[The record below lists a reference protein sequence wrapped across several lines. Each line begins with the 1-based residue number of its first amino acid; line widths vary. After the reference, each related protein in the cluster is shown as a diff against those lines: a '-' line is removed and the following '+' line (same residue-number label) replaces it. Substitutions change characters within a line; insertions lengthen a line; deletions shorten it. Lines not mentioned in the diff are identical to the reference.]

1 MSQAERNLSAFL
13 RDLPHEYENRF
24 TEEADEVLRRYLFRS
39 LAGHDEANLRLFF
52 PQGIPE
58 DPTEPWSLRQAQ
70 GAVDGAEYTEAARG
84 HPCGH
89 IFRDGES
96 TYRCKT
102 CAADDTCVL
111 CARCFESSDH
121 DGHTVFISVSPGNS
135 GCCDCADDEAWI
147 RPVRCSIHSTNGAVE
162 DKNAG
167 KAPALPEEIV
177 EVIRM
182 TIGRVLDYMVDV
194 FSCSPEQL
202 RLPKTEASVR
212 FDELKARLIPNRY
225 EGQEHL
231 DADEEYALILWNDEK
246 HTVEDVQNQVAKAC
260 AQSKRFGLRKAM
272 EVNDIGRSV
281 VHTSTNLNEL
291 LRMTKVI
298 EELKVTV
305 TIRSARDTFREQMCG
320 TIIDWIS
327 DISGCSVGPD
337 PHILR
342 DTICEELLKPWQ
354 KGSEGI
360 NSGIGKAG
368 IDDHEYEENVK
379 QRQEYQQLLRPF
391 GPGNVV
397 RVELELDE
405 GDEGDDDED
414 DEEII
419 MDEEIEE
426 MQMDDDTMDVDA
438 GEARE
443 LERIARNIETDMDM
457 LDESEDTT
465 EALEATMAGYPPP
478 PPPPAVRRTG
488 ADHNNLPTARRVLS
502 PNDSDDGEGSS
513 AQQPVPFSNVPKTP
527 KTSTRTPRQSWP
539 LRHWLDAPEEFMS
552 RKSVPPAED
561 LWKRLRLDYLIL
573 FDLRLWK
580 TLRINLR
587 HLYISTVV
595 TVPHFKRI
603 LGLRFAGL
611 YTLLSQLYLIAD
623 REPDHSI
630 INLSVQMLTT
640 PSITA
645 EVVERGNFLT
655 NLLAILYTF
664 LTTRQVGFPSS
675 VNPKATLAFDAGA
688 VTNRR
693 MFHFFHDT
701 KYMFQSGFV
710 QEKVR
715 NESRY
720 LLQFLDLVK
729 LHQGICPNV
738 RAVGEHVEYEADAW
752 ISASMIIKEINKLC
766 RQVGEA
772 FCLAPGEELEPTCRA
787 IRTTALVTL
796 NNSFGVD
803 RKRFIAAEIKK
814 DATFHDVHKFYGHPE
829 RVSEFAVLKEPMSFH
844 HPLHYLLSWLLEAG
858 RNMHVDDI
866 RQLLHFEAADLKE
879 VSTGSQYPT
888 VVPRPTSD
896 ELLSLLFDHPLRV
909 CVWLSQMRAG
919 MWVRNGITLRH
930 QMLTYRGT
938 SQRDIAYQRDIF
950 MLQAGMV
957 LCKSPED
964 PQRSKLLGHSPKEPL
979 NSKFLA
985 QMIDRY
991 DMQSFIGG
999 SYAVPDGYDQDQR
1012 MDVMEDFF
1020 HMLIVILG
1028 ERTILLPA
1036 SHDPEQHIRSLQRE
1050 IAHVLCFKPLSF
1062 SDIEAR
1068 LTDRVGDAE
1077 EFDEVL
1083 EGMTTF
1089 RAPEG
1094 LSDSGTFELK
1104 PEYIEMIDPYYAYYN
1119 RNQREEAENI
1129 YKAYIA
1135 KKTGIA
1141 ETDVVFQPRL
1151 PLIKFGL
1158 FEDLAGFTRTSLF
1171 DLTIYAALNFALE
1184 SVRDSQGK
1192 VPATRLETFLQVVL
1206 HLALVAVQEDPGALA
1221 VGRSTFISLATG
1233 RQSIKHDGSVA
1244 STFSLLDEILKTEQ
1258 FAACEKK
1265 VTLIMKRMEQKQPDV
1280 LQKARER
1287 MGLTMSRDETQ
1298 SPAPVSAEDR
1308 ERKKKQALERQAR
1321 VMAQFKQQQ
1330 TSFMANQGLDWD
1342 LDDEE
1347 ANEQEDGTG
1356 AAEAITRKTWQ
1367 YPSGSCMLCQE
1378 ETDDDRLYGTFAFI
1392 TQSRII
1398 RQTPRNDEDFVA
1410 EVYNTPSS
1418 LDRSADGIR
1427 PFGVAAKNKYTVEKT
1442 LGDGSV
1448 VGKERQG
1455 LSKGFPQQDPH
1466 EGPVTT
1472 GCGHIMH
1479 FSCFEAYL
1487 AATQR
1492 RHAHQ
1497 IARNHP
1503 ERMEHKEFLCPLCK
1517 ALGNVFLPVI
1527 WKGKEECFP
1536 GVLTSDTNFDTWIQQ
1551 KANERTPPD
1560 QDALLSGDREYITK
1574 TVFRSLATIVA
1585 DVPSNPSP
1593 SISSPSS
1600 ISRESSWASAHLP
1613 AFLRRTDEPREPT
1626 HLADTAHGTQ
1636 SYAPHADLLRAYH
1649 RIKESLAKN
1658 GITSGRYYNNTTISA
1673 DQACVEA
1680 MYDSVGVSI
1689 SAIEIAYRGVGSMSA
1704 AGGAGTL
1711 LNVIPDQTLT
1721 HLRILAETAVS
1732 YAAVTHVRNP
1742 ENSGLRAST
1751 PHSLSWRKKEDLLWG
1766 IPYTD
1771 EEDAMRSRALGIQRS
1786 LFEEDLF
1793 VLFASLSF
1801 RSENPHELLRICY
1814 LAEILKVLMVDST
1827 LEGTGY
1833 YNTETG
1839 ARLERE
1845 IPLSDREHEPAFALT
1860 DALVC
1865 KWNAEANGAADLRF
1879 ERMLQVR
1886 TEEFMRPIL
1895 TFLEKYA
1902 LTFLRKAFI
1911 LMHVRF
1917 GVDFSM
1923 AAQVDPETSE
1933 LDRLSVLLRL
1943 PSLNQI
1949 FRDFVADTPT
1959 GAVLRTLGER
1969 WVKEAGSP
1977 DGFGGHSKTVT
1988 LSHPAIFEL
1997 VGLPKNYDAL
2007 TEAAFQARCPT
2018 TGKEVTDAAVCL
2030 FCGEIFCSQATCCLK
2045 DRNKGGCYQ
2054 HQKR

>member
-655 NLLAILYTF
+655 NLLAILWIS
-664 LTTRQVGFPSS
+664 SS

-1427 PFGVAAKNKYTVEKT
+1427 PFG
-1442 LGDGSV
+1442 
-1448 VGKERQG
+1448 
-1455 LSKGFPQQDPH
+1455 
-1466 EGPVTT
+1466 
-1472 GCGHIMH
+1472 
-1479 FSCFEAYL
+1479 
-1487 AATQR
+1487 
-1492 RHAHQ
+1492 
-1497 IARNHP
+1497 
-1503 ERMEHKEFLCPLCK
+1503 
-1517 ALGNVFLPVI
+1517 
-1527 WKGKEECFP
+1527 
-1536 GVLTSDTNFDTWIQQ
+1536 

-1793 VLFASLSF
+1793 VLLQAS
-1801 RSENPHELLRICY
+1801 RSALRI
-1814 LAEILKVLMVDST
+1814 
-1827 LEGTGY
+1827 
-1833 YNTETG
+1833 
-1839 ARLERE
+1839 
-1845 IPLSDREHEPAFALT
+1845 
-1860 DALVC
+1860 
-1865 KWNAEANGAADLRF
+1865 
-1879 ERMLQVR
+1879 RMN
-1886 TEEFMRPIL
+1886 
-1895 TFLEKYA
+1895 
-1902 LTFLRKAFI
+1902 
-1911 LMHVRF
+1911 
-1917 GVDFSM
+1917 S
-1923 AAQVDPETSE
+1923 
-1933 LDRLSVLLRL
+1933 
-1943 PSLNQI
+1943 
-1949 FRDFVADTPT
+1949 
-1959 GAVLRTLGER
+1959 
-1969 WVKEAGSP
+1969 
-1977 DGFGGHSKTVT
+1977 
-1988 LSHPAIFEL
+1988 
-1997 VGLPKNYDAL
+1997 
-2007 TEAAFQARCPT
+2007 
-2018 TGKEVTDAAVCL
+2018 
-2030 FCGEIFCSQATCCLK
+2030 
-2045 DRNKGGCYQ
+2045 
-2054 HQKR
+2054 